1 MAKKGKD
8 KKKDKKSKKGKK
20 KASSHGHAD
29 AVSPEQA
36 SALLTFLTQV
46 SFGLRIPNIRDLMKL
61 HRQRLDQLGK
71 SEYFTIKRMS
81 TAEKEMD
88 STIVQMTAPTKFPDL
103 ADTSNGAD
111 QSDENFTQMDKTYHD
126 DMQILNSQRNNII
139 ALSLAI
145 ETLKD
150 KIDAQCMMIQE
161 LQEFEATGGADVQ
174 ESIAAALKAE
184 SRAKVQQRV
193 LQLEKI
199 QNRHDASVIAMNK
212 RKERILLKLEA
223 NANQAN
229 RLSIITRNKSLVAKV
244 SVLQTEYHRLR
255 QLVREL
261 ENQNMYLL
269 HSIHNFDW
277 NLMYGKRAD
286 WVVVPFDEDDGGTP
300 SIEKERS
307 KPLSAPSPMRRDFY
321 QLKITSTAAA
331 IDQVKQ
337 RHKEM
342 EIADLFSLG
351 VIGTQ
356 WHRRHKTPSTSGGT
370 YSTQKSLVSSPSKL
384 EAPDP
389 VTNEG
394 MVGSFAALKIS

>member
-46 SFGLRIPNIRDLMKL
+46 SFGLRIPTMSPTFPGVRSSRRDLMKL

-223 NANQAN
+223 NANQA
-229 RLSIITRNKSLVAKV
+229 
-244 SVLQTEYHRLR
+244 
-255 QLVREL
+255 
-261 ENQNMYLL
+261 
-269 HSIHNFDW
+269 
-277 NLMYGKRAD
+277 
-286 WVVVPFDEDDGGTP
+286 
-300 SIEKERS
+300 
-307 KPLSAPSPMRRDFY
+307 SP
-321 QLKITSTAAA
+321 T
-331 IDQVKQ
+331 
-337 RHKEM
+337 
-342 EIADLFSLG
+342 
-351 VIGTQ
+351 
-356 WHRRHKTPSTSGGT
+356 
-370 YSTQKSLVSSPSKL
+370 
-384 EAPDP
+384 
-389 VTNEG
+389 
-394 MVGSFAALKIS
+394 